1 MAVHA
6 ALAGEALQARPA
18 PVPARTGE
26 PGQDGP
32 SQASQDPG
40 RTAPG
45 FLAGVRSVE
54 FHVLRLDDVAGEL
67 MCDATRVAGDRGT
80 ALYEFELSSQTVK
93 LLGGRATVIIGARE
107 QKQS

>member
-1 MAVHA
+1 
-6 ALAGEALQARPA
+6 
-18 PVPARTGE
+18 
-26 PGQDGP
+26 
-32 SQASQDPG
+32 
-40 RTAPG
+40 
-45 FLAGVRSVE
+45 
-54 FHVLRLDDVAGEL
+54 